1 RNNKKEFLYVNPET
15 FSTGIAI
22 WDEATFKKKPIPDVQ
37 KTPFAKA
44 LEKYDSVPITLQNH
58 GLKKAEAEKDGFFLT
73 VDLCPSK
80 KRLDKKIFTRAM
92 KLSRNGEPVPIG
104 IAVSGEWIKK
114 HGEEFKWLAKER
126 KLRITWINHS
136 YTHPYSKDLPL
147 KENFLLS
154 QGVDFER
161 EVLETEKLLLENG
174 ITPSP
179 FFRFPGLVSNSGLAE
194 KLKRLSLI
202 PIGAQSWLAKKET
215 PEKGGIIL
223 VHGNGNE
230 PKGIKK
236 LMAFYKEN
244 ETAFKKGRLEFFS
257 IEEAFEGK

>member
-1 RNNKKEFLYVNPET
+1 
-15 FSTGIAI
+15 
-22 WDEATFKKKPIPDVQ
+22 
-37 KTPFAKA
+37 
-44 LEKYDSVPITLQNH
+44 
-58 GLKKAEAEKDGFFLT
+58 
-73 VDLCPSK
+73 
-80 KRLDKKIFTRAM
+80 M

-230 PKGIKK
+230 PKDKK

-244 ETAFKKGRLEFFS
+244 ETAFKKEGWNFFDRRGVRGKIAAHGRPLPLPVIPLLVRIFFFLCRVS
-257 IEEAFEGK
+257 RHVRAALSNLCSDARRGIYLRLD